1 MWHIARPTSWHIPIT
16 RLVAGDG
23 NNNLLNHRHLLM
35 NHPVLHLISLQ
46 LTLKFKFNRIIV
58 ECDMIVVATGPVASV
73 GVNSWYHFSIIEIR
87 ASSPKCVAQVTNQR
101 TISLRRQFRQ
111 VNVIRITCR
120 PSSKAT
126 DNRILLRELAS
137 VVAYRKASW
146 AN

>member
-1 MWHIARPTSWHIPIT
+1 MH
-16 RLVAGDG
+16 
-23 NNNLLNHRHLLM
+23 
-35 NHPVLHLISLQ
+35 HPV
-46 LTLKFKFNRIIV
+46 LTLKFRFNRIIV

-73 GVNSWYHFSIIEIR
+73 GVNNWYHFSMIEIR
-87 ASSPKCVAQVTNQR
+87 ASSPKCVAQVTNHR

-146 AN
+146 ANWKVKSYFISNEFFPLLILQLLTLNKCDEL